1 MRNNKNLKER
11 SKSMNKVDKSNSFG
25 NRINSRSYVPVKMS
39 ESKIELSS
47 NVNMNSSTRLSI
59 GIIGLGGLLGAAIT
73 VAIISS
79 L

>member
-1 MRNNKNLKER
+1 M
-11 SKSMNKVDKSNSFG
+11 SKVDKSNSFG

-39 ESKIELSS
+39 DSKIELSD
-47 NVNMNSSTRLSI
+47 NVNMNSSTSLSI
-59 GIIGLGGLLGAAIT
+59 GIIVLGVFLGAVIT

>member
-1 MRNNKNLKER
+1 
-11 SKSMNKVDKSNSFG
+11 MNKVDKSNSFG

-59 GIIGLGGLLGAAIT
+59 GIIGLGVLLGAAIT
-73 VAIISS
+73 VAIISN

>member
-1 MRNNKNLKER
+1 MSKVNKP
-11 SKSMNKVDKSNSFG
+11 NSFG
-25 NRINSRSYVPVKMS
+25 NRINSRSYVPIKMS

-59 GIIGLGGLLGAAIT
+59 GIIGLGVLLGAAIT

>member
-1 MRNNKNLKER
+1 
-11 SKSMNKVDKSNSFG
+11 MNKVDKSNSFG

-47 NVNMNSSTRLSI
+47 NVNMNSSNRLTI
-59 GIIGLGGLLGAAIT
+59 GIIALGVLLGAGTT

>member
-1 MRNNKNLKER
+1 
-11 SKSMNKVDKSNSFG
+11 MNKVDKSKSFG

-39 ESKIELSS
+39 DSKIELSD
-47 NVNMNSSTRLSI
+47 NVNMNSSTSLSI
-59 GIIGLGGLLGAAIT
+59 GIIVLGVFLGAVIT

>member
-1 MRNNKNLKER
+1 MSKVNKP
-11 SKSMNKVDKSNSFG
+11 NSFG

-59 GIIGLGGLLGAAIT
+59 GIIGLGVLLGAAIT

>member
-1 MRNNKNLKER
+1 M
-11 SKSMNKVDKSNSFG
+11 SKVNKSNSFG

-59 GIIGLGGLLGAAIT
+59 GIIGLGVLLGAAIT

>member
-1 MRNNKNLKER
+1 
-11 SKSMNKVDKSNSFG
+11 MNKVDKSNSFG

-39 ESKIELSS
+39 DSKIELSD
-47 NVNMNSSTRLSI
+47 NVNMNSSTSLSI
-59 GIIGLGGLLGAAIT
+59 GIIVLGVFLGAVIT

>member
-1 MRNNKNLKER
+1 MSKVNKP
-11 SKSMNKVDKSNSFG
+11 NSFG
-25 NRINSRSYVPVKMS
+25 NRINSRSYVPIKMS

-47 NVNMNSSTRLSI
+47 NVNMNSSTRLAI
-59 GIIGLGGLLGAAIT
+59 GIIGLGVLLGAAIT

>member
-1 MRNNKNLKER
+1 M
-11 SKSMNKVDKSNSFG
+11 SKVDKSKSFG

-39 ESKIELSS
+39 DSKIELSD
-47 NVNMNSSTRLSI
+47 NVNMNSSTSLSI
-59 GIIGLGGLLGAAIT
+59 GIIVLGVFLGAVIT